1 MVCQEK
7 KFNKKTIKGYGSAAN
22 SDKVLLH
29 LLSMPRGHGRRRGRN
44 PHPYRD
50 PPLQDVQQ
58 PHPTIKLKRNNLRH
72 ELKKYMLKRAL
83 ILYPFKGILSTTI
96 VTSCYRFSCY
106 YRFSDI
112 AINSVNPSFTQGLG
126 ASEKKILYIYIVFFG
141 GFSDAPS
148 PCVHSY
154 DEWNFQRMAN

>member
-1 MVCQEK
+1 
-7 KFNKKTIKGYGSAAN
+7 
-22 SDKVLLH
+22 
-29 LLSMPRGHGRRRGRN
+29 MPRGHGRRRGRN

-106 YRFSDI
+106 YRFSDR

-126 ASEKKILYIYIVFFG
+126 ASEKKILYIYIFFFFFRTHLAPVFIHMTIGIFKEWLIKY
-141 GFSDAPS
+141 FF
-148 PCVHSY
+148 VHKIV
-154 DEWNFQRMAN
+154 FKAILVF